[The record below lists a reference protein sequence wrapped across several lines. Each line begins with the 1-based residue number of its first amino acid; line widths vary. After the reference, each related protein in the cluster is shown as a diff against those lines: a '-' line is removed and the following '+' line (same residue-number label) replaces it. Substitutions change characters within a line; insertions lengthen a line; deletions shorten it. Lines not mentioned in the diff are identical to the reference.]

1 MPNCIRCRKEM
12 GKTPFCPYCGAK
24 QERTVARRKRANG
37 EGTAFRKRGTW
48 VARILIPGKES
59 NFSALTMSGFASKT
73 KALDFIPVLKS
84 SVDLPPEKRR
94 IVLAEA
100 KKRRTIADAITY
112 VEDQKKAKQ
121 TDSLPFREM
130 YDLWAAFYEPRID
143 ASTMSGH
150 RAALAYFRDVWGVPF
165 ASLTADDLQDC
176 IDNCPR
182 GKRTRENMKQLCKR
196 MYEYAI
202 GRLLVQINCA
212 EYLYVPRQKE
222 VKRLALEQAHVDA
235 IGEQIGKYKF
245 AEYIYCLS
253 YLGFRPNEMLRLK
266 KSDYHLSDEGIPYFI
281 GGFKTEA
288 GSDRIVTISP
298 KIQPI
303 IDRLME
309 APGEYIFPMADG
321 SIMNDEFLRRRVFYP
336 LFEHLGI
343 QPYPSTEE
351 KALYVPY
358 SCRHF
363 FSNLLKHAPGAD
375 KEKAALIGHS
385 NYDTTRR
392 VYQTAELSE
401 LYKITNSF

>member
-1 MPNCIRCRKEM
+1 MPNCIRCRKEIDA
-12 GKTPFCPYCGAK
+12 TPFCPYCGAK
-24 QERTVARRKRANG
+24 QERSVARRKRANG

-48 VARILIPGKES
+48 VARILIPGKDEKL
-59 NFSALTMSGFASKT
+59 SALTMSGFPSKS
-73 KALDFIPVLKS
+73 KALEFIPVLKAATE
-84 SVDLPPEKRR
+84 LPIIKRR
-94 IVLAEA
+94 IILAEA
-100 KKRRTIADAITY
+100 KKKSTIAAAITY
-112 VEDQKKAKQ
+112 IDEQKKAKQ
-121 TDSLPFREM
+121 SDSIPFREM

-143 ASTMSGH
+143 TSTMNGH
-150 RAALAYFRDVWGVPF
+150 RAALAYFRDVWTAPF

-202 GRLLVQINCA
+202 GRLMVQINCA

-222 VKRLALEQAHVDA
+222 IKRLALEQAHVDA
-235 IGEQIGKYKF
+235 IGKQIGKYRF

-253 YLGFRPNEMLRLK
+253 YLGFRPNEMLQLK
-266 KSDYHLSDEGIPYFI
+266 KSDYHVSDDGIPYFI

-288 GSDRIVTISP
+288 GTDRVVTISP
-298 KIQPI
+298 KIQPL
-303 IDRLME
+303 IDKLID

-321 SIMNDEFLRRRVFYP
+321 SMMNDEYLRRRVFYP
-336 LFEHLGI
+336 LLEHLGI

-363 FSNLLKHAPGAD
+363 FSNLLKHAPGAE
-375 KEKAALIGHS
+375 KEKAALIGHAD
-385 NYDTTRR
+385 YDTTRR
-392 VYQTAELSE
+392 VYQSAELTE
-401 LYKITNSF
+401 LHKITNSF